1 MAQIAHS
8 ALSVLPYLVLQACQ
22 LLQPQTGCSASTEP
36 CAGGWERPS
45 YLAADLWND
54 PAVGRSHCDSTCKL
68 RAAAA
73 GDSEALTLAQVV
85 GSAIA
90 ISLLTYGAI
99 PLWAGV
105 IVTAIASFVL
115 LLLERL
121 GVRWLEALFA
131 VLIGVMGLSFGI
143 MYVLAGVPTVRVL
156 EGKLLLILL
165 CMDRS
170 KTEQLPG

>member
-1 MAQIAHS
+1 M
-8 ALSVLPYLVLQACQ
+8 
-22 LLQPQTGCSASTEP
+22 
-36 CAGGWERPS
+36 
-45 YLAADLWND
+45 
-54 PAVGRSHCDSTCKL
+54 
-68 RAAAA
+68 
-73 GDSEALTLAQVV
+73 QVV

-105 IVTAIASFVL
+105 IVTAVASFLL

-156 EGKLLLILL
+156 EGKLLLIQPAWTDPRQSNCRAEGGVCGADWRHGAVL
-165 CMDRS
+165 
-170 KTEQLPG
+170 

>member
-1 MAQIAHS
+1 M
-8 ALSVLPYLVLQACQ
+8 
-22 LLQPQTGCSASTEP
+22 
-36 CAGGWERPS
+36 
-45 YLAADLWND
+45 
-54 PAVGRSHCDSTCKL
+54 
-68 RAAAA
+68 
-73 GDSEALTLAQVV
+73 QVV

-105 IVTAIASFVL
+105 IVTAVASFLL

-143 MYVLAGVPTVRVL
+143 MYVLAGVPTVQVL
-156 EGKLLLILL
+156 EGKLPLILPAWTDPRQSNCRAEGAVCGADWRHGAVL
-165 CMDRS
+165 WQYVYLGRKPHCAGSGR
-170 KTEQLPG
+170 